1 MSKKGEEE
9 QTPSSEEDRDS
20 TDGRDMY
27 ILSDLETVEDR
38 EGPENNNAQT
48 KKRKREGLQGAEQD
62 GESLSKKGEEEQTPS
77 SEEDRDNA
85 DEEIYIIQTD
95 SDSVKESREE
105 CQETVDQTKQKRKR
119 KGKESKC
126 TKSDQQTGYRRCK
139 AGPKMF
145 RITITRK
152 QWNKLKPK
160 HGQKRLRPPWTDVLY
175 DEFLK
180 ENTSCTIAFKYQHVK
195 TSYSR
200 KIKSPFFRASARC
213 TFEGFK
219 AVYSFSKKSSPK
231 STDKR
236 ICFKVLRFGEVRHRN
251 NQRKFRPAKYLRR
264 GKIAKAV
271 SNGVSNY
278 YYSMLK
284 NTPVEEIMAGNFTRS
299 LTKDVLKTISSE
311 VKKSAR
317 LHDDV
322 MLELM
327 LTQKVIKESSSHA
340 SSKGYLQRLQ
350 IDPFAVHLQTDT
362 GINILAQ
369 HLKQTPTALYL
380 DATGGVVQKIPDQ
393 NKRVLYYALV
403 LPGMGKDKPPLPVTE
418 LITNSHSIPS
428 ISYWLMEF
436 QRKLSHTTKRRITQV
451 ETDYS
456 WALINSVLLS
466 FNKENISM
474 YLIRAFGIVSGQSE
488 QIPKFTVLHL
498 CSAHIM
504 KAVSQAFGRK
514 TGDRGIQEYAT
525 FSFAYLLNYTSM
537 QVAHE
542 VFYHMCVLFDAEEYT
557 HLVKQS
563 KT

>member
-1 MSKKGEEE
+1 M
-9 QTPSSEEDRDS
+9 
-20 TDGRDMY
+20 
-27 ILSDLETVEDR
+27 
-38 EGPENNNAQT
+38 
-48 KKRKREGLQGAEQD
+48 
-62 GESLSKKGEEEQTPS
+62 
-77 SEEDRDNA
+77 
-85 DEEIYIIQTD
+85 
-95 SDSVKESREE
+95 
-105 CQETVDQTKQKRKR
+105 
-119 KGKESKC
+119 
-126 TKSDQQTGYRRCK
+126 
-139 AGPKMF
+139 
-145 RITITRK
+145 
-152 QWNKLKPK
+152 KP
-160 HGQKRLRPPWTDVLY
+160 
-175 DEFLK
+175 
-180 ENTSCTIAFKYQHVK
+180 
-195 TSYSR
+195 SYSR
-200 KIKSPFFRASARC
+200 KIKSPFFRASAHC
-213 TFEGFK
+213 TFEGCK
-219 AVYSFSKKSSPK
+219 AVYSFSKKSRPK
-231 STDKR
+231 STAKR
-236 ICFKVLRFGEVRHRN
+236 ICFKVMRFGEVRHLN
-251 NQRKFRPAKYLRR
+251 NQSKFRPAKYLRR

-284 NTPVEEIMAGNFTRS
+284 NTPVEEIMAGNVTRS
-299 LTKDVLKTISSE
+299 LTKDVIKKISSE

-327 LTQKVIKESSSHA
+327 LTQKVIKESRSHA

-350 IDPFAVHLQTDT
+350 IDPFAVHLHTVT
-362 GINILAQ
+362 GINILAE

-418 LITNSHSIPS
+418 LLTNSHSIPS

-436 QRKLSHTTKRRITQV
+436 ERKLSYTTKRRITQV

-474 YLIRAFGIVSGQSE
+474 YLIRAFEIVSGQTE

-525 FSFAYLLNYTSM
+525 FSFAYLLNCTSM

-563 KT
+563 KTYLDKCVLKIQDIKLEESGHVMGEEESNTDKSANSAVGKSPFTHAFQVRRDQAQCDILSEDAVGINNHYLCPGVINVLLKNYMGIFPLWGGLLLGDLSRHGKCTTIKTNGREKTRDTNCHVELWFGLVKHYPVKEKVPETCRVHIQNVCLNARKICRARCAT